1 MLGKP
6 DNMGI
11 KILEMDEGCQWIV
24 LISMMN
30 HLDYRIINLTSSNFR
45 YFDVLKL
52 SQSLFLVL
60 SSDFIFSTF
69 IWEKKPTRID
79 FQPFIRQNS
88 HSKEIIQN

>member
-11 KILEMDEGCQWIV
+11 KILEMDEGSQWIV

-30 HLDYRIINLTSSNFR
+30 HLDCWIINLTSSNFR

-69 IWEKKPTRID
+69 IWEKKAYKNW
-79 FQPFIRQNS
+79 FS
-88 HSKEIIQN
+88 AVY